1 MINQQIL
8 KQNIGIDISK
18 DAFDAY
24 LVALT
29 KELDIVSIGGR
40 RFKNTDKGIEEFVK
54 WAEKKANPA
63 VELEFTMESTGVY
76 YENLAY
82 TLFEE
87 GYIVHVVLPNLAKKY
102 IESLG
107 LRSKT
112 DKLDAKALGQMGV
125 ERKLSVWHPASK
137 NIRILKVL
145 TRERTKRQK
154 EKTVVKNQLHAL
166 KHSKDRPASS
176 IQRLTELINFLEQL
190 ITDIDKEIKQLI
202 TEDEVL
208 NLKVQNIIS
217 TPGLG
222 ITTAA
227 SVIAETNGFAGF
239 NNIKQLQSFAGYD
252 IKIRESGKWKGK
264 SKISKKGNSYIRYA
278 LYFPAYT
285 IIRKSPHYKTF
296 YDRLLD
302 KKGESLIAATAVQ
315 RKLLGLIYTLWKKD
329 VCFDPDIESKQAA

>member
-1 MINQQIL
+1 MGNQQIL

-18 DAFDAY
+18 DEFDAY
-24 LVALT
+24 LVELT
-29 KELDIVSIGGR
+29 GQLEVITVGGK
-40 RFKNTDKGIEEFVK
+40 RFKNNDKGIEEFIK
-54 WAEKKANPA
+54 WAEKKASPLA
-63 VELEFTMESTGVY
+63 ELEFTMESTGVY

-112 DKLDAKALGQMGV
+112 DKLDAKALGRMGV

-137 NIRILKVL
+137 NIRVLKVL

-154 EKTVVKNQLHAL
+154 EKTVVKNQLHAI
-166 KHSKDRPASS
+166 KHSKDRLASS
-176 IQRLTELINFLEQL
+176 MQRLTELINFLEQL
-190 ITDIDKEIKQLI
+190 ISDIDKEISQLI
-202 TEDEVL
+202 AEDEVL
-208 NLKVQNIIS
+208 NVKVRKIIS

-222 ITTAA
+222 ITTVAC
-227 SVIAETNGFAGF
+227 VIAETNGFAGF

-264 SKISKKGNSYIRYA
+264 SKISKKGNSYIRHA
-278 LYFPAYT
+278 MYFPAYT
-285 IIRKSPHYKTF
+285 IIRHSYHYKAF

-329 VCFDPDIESKQAA
+329 ACFDPDIESKKVA

>member
-1 MINQQIL
+1 MSKQQIL
-8 KQNIGIDISK
+8 KQNIGVDISK
-18 DAFDAY
+18 EEFDAY

-29 KELDIVSIGGR
+29 SELDTITLGGR
-40 RFKNTDKGIEEFVK
+40 RFKNTTKGIEEFVK
-54 WAEKKANPA
+54 WAGKKANPE
-63 VELEFTMESTGVY
+63 VELEITMEATGVY

-102 IESLG
+102 TESLG
-107 LRSKT
+107 LSSKT
-112 DKLDAKALGQMGV
+112 DKLDAKALGRMGV
-125 ERKLSVWHPASK
+125 ERKLSIWCPASK
-137 NIRILKVL
+137 NIRKLKSL
-145 TRERTKRQK
+145 TRERAKRQK
-154 EKTVVKNQLHAL
+154 EKTMVKNQLHAL
-166 KHSKDRPASS
+166 KHSRDSLVTS
-176 IQRLTELINFLEQL
+176 IKRLTELIAFLEEQ
-190 ITDIDKEIKQLI
+190 IKAIDQEIRQLI

-208 NLKVQNIIS
+208 NRKVQNIIS

-222 ITTAA
+222 ITTVA

-239 NNIKQLQSFAGYD
+239 NNIKQLQSYAGYD

-264 SKISKKGNSYIRYA
+264 SKISKQGNSYIRYA

-285 IIRKSPHYKTF
+285 IIKYSSHYKTF
-296 YDRLLD
+296 YERLLD

-329 VCFDPDIESKQAA
+329 ACFDPDIQLRKAA